1 MPYADVSDIIGRRD
15 PVAETQKWTQLYL
28 QRKEMEQKLAES
40 KEKRQP
46 KPYEYNFDQESY
58 GTDNPYQQELFNNL
72 AEQSQQMTYADMDY
86 LTVDPALGDATVRQ
100 KHLELERELFNG
112 IS

>member
-58 GTDNPYQQELFNNL
+58 GTDNPYQQELFN
-72 AEQSQQMTYADMDY
+72 S
-86 LTVDPALGDATVRQ
+86 
-100 KHLELERELFNG
+100 
-112 IS
+112 